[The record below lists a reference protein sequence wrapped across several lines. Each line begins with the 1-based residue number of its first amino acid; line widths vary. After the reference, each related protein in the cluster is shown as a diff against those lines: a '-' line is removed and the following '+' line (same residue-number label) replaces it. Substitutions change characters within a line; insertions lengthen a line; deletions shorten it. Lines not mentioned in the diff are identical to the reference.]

1 MKLERVVRDPRA
13 VPFPLV
19 FGAVGIF
26 CAAAAAILLRFPE
39 AMLPI
44 PLRCP
49 FLALTGLPCPTCR
62 GTRALAA
69 LAGGDL
75 SRAFLLNPL
84 VTTTALGAGAAAAA
98 SLWRRWTHRP
108 ALRCTLSR
116 LEEIALRASVA
127 TAVALN
133 WIYLMLG
140 R

>member
-1 MKLERVVRDPRA
+1 VKLESVVRDPRA

-19 FGAVGIF
+19 FGAVGIL
-26 CAAAAAILLRFPE
+26 CAAAAAILLSLPE

-69 LAGGDL
+69 LAGGNL
-75 SRAFLLNPL
+75 SRALRLNPL
-84 VTTTALGAGAAAAA
+84 VATTALGAGAAAAA

-116 LEEIALRASVA
+116 PEEIALRASVA
-127 TAVALN
+127 TALALN
-133 WIYLMLG
+133 WIYLILG